1 MAKMKKIST
10 VRRRRARLAGL
21 MSGILLLAGLGFL
34 GNTLLGKSPVAFSSS
49 ALEKN
54 PLTLAKSPGTSN
66 IAKVPG
72 NDTMTLTIPKMKR
85 VQNIQVVSAPA
96 DDEAALDRGAMHVQ
110 GTGFPWQ
117 KEANVYIAGHRLGY
131 LGTGSF
137 LVFYDL
143 DKLQNGDE
151 VILKDANGT
160 RYTYKVFKQFIVNP
174 DEFYVTKPM
183 EGKNIVSLQ
192 TCTLPDYSQRII
204 VQAEL
209 TGVSS

>member
-10 VRRRRARLAGL
+10 VRRRRTRLAGL

-34 GNTLLGKSPVAFSSS
+34 GSTLLGKSPAAFSSS

-54 PLTLAKSPGTSN
+54 SLTLAKSSGTSN

-72 NDTMTLTIPKMKR
+72 NNTMTLTIPKMKR
-85 VQNIQVVSAPA
+85 VQNIQVASAPA
-96 DDEAALDRGAMHVQ
+96 DDEAALDGGAMHVQ

-143 DKLQNGDE
+143 DKLRNGDE

-160 RYTYKVFKQFIVNP
+160 HYTYKVFKQFIVNP
-174 DEFYVTKPM
+174 DEFYVTKPV

-204 VQAEL
+204 VQAKL
-209 TGVSS
+209 TGVS